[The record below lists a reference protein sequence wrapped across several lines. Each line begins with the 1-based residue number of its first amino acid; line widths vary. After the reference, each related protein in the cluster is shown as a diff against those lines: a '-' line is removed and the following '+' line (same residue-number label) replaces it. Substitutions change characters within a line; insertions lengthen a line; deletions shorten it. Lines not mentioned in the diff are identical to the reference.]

1 MAVSQEQLQSLR
13 DMAQQIG
20 QETIANGLGSPT
32 AQATGSPTIST
43 QDGPRE
49 VYNQLW
55 EMRRQQAEAAK
66 AESIEQR
73 RERVRSNFLATAQEI
88 QDQQRNRG
96 STSEEST
103 TPTQV
108 ENETSTTQAPKT
120 VQEQNLEYLEQVRRE
135 SLNPF
140 TRFLNTVSSGVKN
153 SAAQLASA
161 GANLAEIVA
170 KSAPAVAK
178 SNELTQKALGRD
190 TEPLE
195 QKVETFTPEKVNKF
209 FNETQKRIEKVY
221 SSAEKDRERAQYG
234 LGKVGKTAVDVGVAG
249 TQMLGDIAATALTG
263 GTNVMPLLAARSY
276 GGGVHEARQAGA
288 NLGQQVA
295 YGAATA
301 AVESLTEK
309 ISDVLGI
316 VGGGAS
322 DDVARKVISKLATT
336 DAGRTVLRVL
346 SGMGGEAVEEIVSEA
361 VNPAIRAIYDSGAA
375 AQESY
380 GTAEGRKELAADAAY
395 SGLIGAVLGGIG
407 GTASIAT
414 GKNAAEL
421 ALMREADAKR
431 TTAKATP
438 PTNAEANQGSTT
450 RNPLYEALRPKPAE
464 PVAENATTAEP
475 AQTPQ
480 NAPQTQEAPTGEI
493 TPPTAPNAQSEAG
506 AQPQTAEMA
515 QEQMR
520 QAETAQERLDRAQ
533 ARYAELERAFDNGE
547 VSEEDAPRLAAE
559 MEQAYN
565 AIQELTP
572 LAERE
577 RQSADDAQTQKA
589 RVENGEVSKG
599 YGTQENHIDRRTDK
613 DLSKPSVKA
622 FQFDYPEL
630 HQYFV
635 DAAQEL
641 IADVEYAEKLTKANM
656 YELGS
661 AIESGPVRQLMDMG
675 LTKPEIVKALQ
686 DIIANNGQENY
697 AKAKKVERVLS
708 QMMTDGWRDLKNQN
722 HDAVPDYIAAKD
734 SINGAVKSDSW
745 EKYLADHETVLAL
758 GEVTEEQ
765 LRQEWEQMHPQE
777 EAETA
782 EEPEAAPE
790 PEQSAET
797 TSAGTEQSTQNATDS
812 RGYTGPLVETQD
824 RVFETNLSEEE
835 KQVPGLTAEE
845 ARHVQHHDAEVDAR
859 AKARIA
865 AGAEQARA
873 ELLAAESWSDE
884 DTATAGYLIQA
895 ELEAADNAATEQER
909 ANIYKRLA
917 ELKKQWNKQGT
928 EEGRAL
934 RQRRRFVAEDIVT
947 SAAETLYGDDSGR
960 GGKALRKLNPQAKD
974 NIMRTVRQY
983 AQRFNDIQKNHPGD
997 AASIIQ
1003 LIKDVSVQ
1011 RRTTGLFSNQ
1021 NSHAVDFALEQV
1033 AQQEG
1038 GVDFLNDLLTTQIKS
1053 IASDYIKPGII
1064 DQLKSF
1070 RFMAMLSNPA
1080 TTITNLSA
1088 NTTFGSIMES
1098 IASAPSAMMDNFM
1111 EHFTGQRTVPLE
1123 TVKQAKTGW
1132 NGFRDAGL
1140 RSFLEVTLDA
1150 EAEQAS
1156 YGYKEIKGSTFKMV
1170 GNPLERFLAT
1180 MQKWQGYALK
1190 STDQAAKG
1198 SARAKVSEGLN
1209 RLADRGRTNAD
1220 NVDALAEQEAK
1231 YRTLQT
1237 EGKVSNAL
1245 YAVRKAADDL
1255 FHFGNDKTGKY
1266 GIGTDIM
1273 PFAQVPANAVSAS
1286 LEAHPVIGGAK
1297 AVADT
1302 LGVIHDALNG
1312 ESVDPEKQ
1320 ARAARAWGRAANGAA
1335 VAAAFAALAARGH
1348 IRDKEDDDKDVQ
1360 AQRRAEGQGTL
1371 QLNVSSA
1378 LRDIAGQGNEAREGD
1393 KYIDFSWIPQLNL
1406 LANFGVDLYNA
1417 YRDNGK
1423 ITMSDIAG
1431 ASWDSLADSFMEFP
1445 AVSKV
1450 SSLIQTWKYSENEG
1464 WGRLGELAATSAAET
1479 ASSILVPN
1487 AVRAAAAGADPYERD
1502 VYNTDTYGQ
1511 GIKNNL
1517 IAGIPGLRQTLPER
1531 LDTFGN
1537 PVKNSG
1543 GPLHFLD
1550 KTVIPGN
1557 IEVDNRQ
1564 SAESKA
1570 IEDLIKA
1577 TGDKSLQPSRNA
1589 PGKLTIN
1596 GEDVQLSAADKR
1608 LYKQKEGQLSQR
1620 YIGELMKDDIF
1631 KSLSPEDQ
1639 AAAVKELYSAAKE
1652 QAKSAVADSLGK
1664 KDKPG
1669 AFQKL
1674 LSGVVN
1680 PGNGTDNDIPKLQS
1694 RNVAQYTSYDVAYK
1708 NAVKRGD
1715 TEAIDNLLM
1724 RYSRLNGNTQA
1735 VLAAK
1740 NPGENDGNGIN
1751 NLLKYSQA
1759 GVSSKSYF
1767 AVKDAIN
1774 DAQIELDKSAKT
1786 GGDVK
1791 LWGLGSADIPASEK
1805 DKLVESGAFNLSSAA
1820 KNTYT
1825 ILRNAGLSASEIA
1838 TWFDN
1843 ADYFSKGEG
1852 IEAKSDGS
1860 LNAYEVAT
1868 AISKMDSLSEPEKS
1882 ALYLEFKAALQEK
1895 GSPYDTWK
1903 EKTYTQALGQSTN
1916 YGRTVGKPKQESSG
1930 NTLFDYYKWRA
1941 ENQK

>member
-1 MAVSQEQLQSLR
+1 MALTSEQWKSLE

-43 QDGPRE
+43 QNGPRE
-49 VYNQLW
+49 LYNQLW

-66 AESIEQR
+66 AESVEQR

-96 STSEEST
+96 SASEESA
-103 TPTQV
+103 TPTQTV
-108 ENETSTTQAPKT
+108 NETSATQAPKT

-140 TRFLNTVSSGVKN
+140 TRFLNSVSSGVKN

-190 TEPLE
+190 TEPLA

-209 FNETQKRIEKVY
+209 FDETQKRIEKVY

-263 GTNVMPLLAARSY
+263 GTNIMPLLAARSY
-276 GGGVHEARQAGA
+276 GGGVHEARQSGA

-301 AVESLTEK
+301 AVEAVTEK

-322 DDVARKVISKLATT
+322 DDVARKVISKLAQT
-336 DAGRTVLRVL
+336 DTGRTVLRVL
-346 SGMGGEAVEEIVSEA
+346 SGMGGEAVEEIVSDA

-407 GTASIAT
+407 GTSSIAT
-414 GKNAAEL
+414 GKNAQEL
-421 ALMREADAKR
+421 DLMREADAER
-431 TTAKATP
+431 AAAKATP
-438 PTNAEANQGSTT
+438 TAQVEANQGPTT
-450 RNPLYEALRPKPAE
+450 RNPLYEAFRPQTAE
-464 PVAENATTAEP
+464 PVAENATTTGP
-475 AQTPQ
+475 SQTPQ
-480 NAPQTQEAPTGEI
+480 NAAQAQEAPVGEI
-493 TPPTAPNAQSEAG
+493 TPPTAPNAQGEAG
-506 AQPQTAEMA
+506 AQPQA
-515 QEQMR
+515 
-520 QAETAQERLDRAQ
+520 AETAQTRLERAQ
-533 ARYAELERAFDNGE
+533 ARYAELERAFDNYE
-547 VSEEDAPRLAAE
+547 VSDADADDLSRE

-565 AIQELTP
+565 EIQELTP

-577 RQSADDAQTQKA
+577 RQSAADVQTQQA
-589 RVENGEVSKG
+589 RVQNGEVSKG
-599 YGTQENHIDRRTDK
+599 YGTPENHIDRRT
-613 DLSKPSVKA
+613 PESVGNVGMKS
-622 FQFDYPEL
+622 FQFDNPQL
-630 HQYFV
+630 HGYYVEAAQALFDEV
-635 DAAQEL
+635 QRAEDAALWRSMSRER
-641 IADVEYAEKLTKANM
+641 
-656 YELGS
+656 GS
-661 AIESGPVRQLMDMG
+661 AITGPVRRLMDMG
-675 LTKPEIVKALQ
+675 LTKPQIVKCLQ
-686 DIIANNGQENY
+686 DIIADNGQENY
-697 AKAKKVERVLS
+697 AAAKRVELVLND
-708 QMMTDGWRDLKNQN
+708 MLTNGWQGQLGRNDWHEAN
-722 HDAVPDYIAAKD
+722 ADYIAAKD
-734 SINGAVKSDSW
+734 AINGGIKADSW
-745 EKYLADHETVLAL
+745 EKYLADHELSLMT
-758 GEVTEEQ
+758 GEVTEDE

-777 EAETA
+777 EAATA
-782 EEPEAAPE
+782 TEPESAPGPAQPVEAA
-790 PEQSAET
+790 S
-797 TSAGTEQSTQNATDS
+797 TEGGQAAQNGTDS
-812 RGYTGPLVETQD
+812 RGYTGPLVDTQD
-824 RVFETNLSEEE
+824 RVFETQLTEDE
-835 KQVPGLTAEE
+835 KKVPGLTAEE
-845 ARHVQHHDAEVDAR
+845 ARHIQHHDAEVDAR

-895 ELEAADNAATEQER
+895 ELDAADNAATPQER

-947 SAAETLYGDDSGR
+947 SAAETLYGNDAGR

-974 NIMRTVRQY
+974 QIMRTVRQY

-1011 RRTTGLFSNQ
+1011 RRTTGLLSNQ
-1021 NSHAVDFALEQV
+1021 NSRTVYLALEQV

-1070 RFMAMLSNPA
+1070 RFMNMLSNLA
-1080 TTITNLSA
+1080 TVNTNFGA
-1088 NTTFGSIMES
+1088 NTTFGSIMEP
-1098 IASAPSAMMDNFM
+1098 IASAPSAMMDSFM
-1111 EHFTGQRTVPLE
+1111 AHFTGQRTVPLE
-1123 TVKQAKTGW
+1123 TVAQAKTGW

-1170 GNPLERFLAT
+1170 GNPLERLLAT

-1190 STDQAAKG
+1190 TPDQAAKG

-1209 RLADRGRTNAD
+1209 RLAESGKTNAD
-1220 NVDALAEQEAK
+1220 NIGALAEREAK
-1231 YRTLQT
+1231 YRTLQSDG
-1237 EGKVSNAL
+1237 EVSKLLQGGRRLLDNAKYL
-1245 YAVRKAADDL
+1245 
-1255 FHFGNDKTGKY
+1255 HIGNDKTGTY
-1266 GIGTDIM
+1266 GLGTDIM
-1273 PFAQVPANAVSAS
+1273 PFAQVPANAVATS

-1297 AVADT
+1297 AAIET
-1302 LGVIHDALNG
+1302 FSVIHDALSG
-1312 ESVDPEKQ
+1312 QGVDPAKQ
-1320 ARAARAWGRAANGAA
+1320 ARAARAWGHAANGVV
-1335 VAAAFAALAARGH
+1335 VAATFAALAARGH
-1348 IRDKEDDDKDVQ
+1348 IRDKEDDDKNVQ

-1371 QLNVSSA
+1371 QLNISST

-1417 YRDNGK
+1417 YRENGK
-1423 ITMSDIAG
+1423 ITKADVA
-1431 ASWDSLADSFMEFP
+1431 AATWDSLTDSIMEFP

-1450 SSLIQTWKYSENEG
+1450 SSLIQTYKYSENQGFARALEV
-1464 WGRLGELAATSAAET
+1464 AATSAAET
-1479 ASSILVPN
+1479 ASSVLIPN

-1537 PVKNSG
+1537 PVRNSG

-1557 IEVDNRQ
+1557 VEVDNRQ

-1570 IEDLIKA
+1570 IENLIKA

-1589 PGKLTIN
+1589 PGKLTID

-1694 RNVAQYTSYDVAYK
+1694 RNLAQYTSYDVAFK

-1715 TEAIDNLLM
+1715 TAAIDNLLM
-1724 RYSRLNGNTQA
+1724 RFSRLNGNTQS
-1735 VLAAK
+1735 VITAK

-1751 NLLKYSQA
+1751 NLLKYMQA
-1759 GVSSKSYF
+1759 GSSSKSYF

-1791 LWGLGSADIPASEK
+1791 LWGLGSAGIPASEK

-1903 EKTYTQALGQSTN
+1903 EKTYEQALGQSTN

-1930 NTLFDYYKWRA
+1930 NVFYDYYKERA
-1941 ENQK
+1941 KAQK